1 MVMNPQDEQMN
12 KPRGGLL
19 GLFDKAMK
27 ADEDTGLSPLQN
39 FAAALDPLIL
49 KDLRGGEGIR
59 QQGVQ
64 RAATMSKNKTVDML
78 RQQGRNDLADAVMN
92 RTIGPK
98 EAFSVMQ
105 SEKAADTAFQRQK
118 DLAAFSAGL
127 KAPAAP
133 KLYSE
138 FAKLNADLQAG
149 NISKDQYNA
158 SVQSF
163 LNKNKMSI
171 RPFRD
176 INRKKT
182 KVVTVG
188 SVKIGGDNPISVQS
202 MTNTL
207 TTDIEATINQ
217 INQITEAGGDLVR
230 VSCPDKESTQALKKI
245 IAPKKNLS
253 FSENFFHM
261 CFGKVPEKEIV
272 KAFDVSL
279 ILYAEHSFNVS
290 TFTARTITSS
300 LSDIH
305 GAITGAIASLKGP
318 LHGGAN
324 EEVMHMM
331 KKIKKPEN
339 ALKWINNAL
348 KNKEVVM
355 GFGHRVYKSGDSRV
369 PTMREYF
376 GKVAKIKK
384 DKTFEKIY
392 DIVEKV
398 MIKKKNIHP
407 NVDYPTGPTYHLMGF
422 DTDFFTPIFVISR
435 ITGWSAHIM
444 EQHAANK
451 LIRPLAKYK
460 GSKHR
465 TVMQLNQR

>member
-1 MVMNPQDEQMN
+1 MSDEI
-12 KPRGGLL
+12 KKGLL
-19 GLFDKAMK
+19 GIVV
-27 ADEDTGLSPLQN
+27 DETEVSKVMPEINSLTYRGY
-39 FAAALDPLIL
+39 AAQDLCEYCRFEEVAYLIL
-49 KDLRGGEGIR
+49 NKDLPNSIQLRKFEKEEKDNR
-59 QQGVQ
+59 EL
-64 RAATMSKNKTVDML
+64 SKNLYQVIKNMPKKSHPMDVARTAVSMMGLEDKETSNSSPEANMRKALRIFSKT
-78 RQQGRNDLADAVMN
+78 
-92 RTIGPK
+92 P
-98 EAFSVMQ
+98 
-105 SEKAADTAFQRQK
+105 TA
-118 DLAAFSAGL
+118 LAAF
-127 KAPAAP
+127 
-133 KLYSE
+133 YR
-138 FAKLNADLQAG
+138 
-149 NISKDQYNA
+149 
-158 SVQSF
+158 
-163 LNKNKMSI
+163 I
-171 RPFRD
+171 RS
-176 INRKKT
+176 
-182 KVVTVG
+182 G
-188 SVKIGGDNPISVQS
+188 
-202 MTNTL
+202 
-207 TTDIEATINQ
+207 
-217 INQITEAGGDLVR
+217 
-230 VSCPDKESTQALKKI
+230 KKI
-245 IAPKKNLS
+245 IKPKKSLS
-253 FSENFFHM
+253 FSENFFYM
-261 CFGKVPEKEIV
+261 CFEKVPQKEIV

-331 KKIKKPEN
+331 KKIKKPAN

-348 KNKEVVM
+348 KNKDVVM

-398 MIKKKNIHP
+398 MIKEKNIHP

-460 GSKHR
+460 GNKHR
-465 TVMQLNQR
+465 KVMELNYR

>member
-1 MVMNPQDEQMN
+1 MSDDI
-12 KPRGGLL
+12 KKGLL
-19 GLFDKAMK
+19 GIVV
-27 ADEDTGLSPLQN
+27 DETEISKVMPEINSLTYRGYTAQDLCARCD
-39 FAAALDPLIL
+39 FEEVAYLIL
-49 KDLRGGEGIR
+49 NKELPNKKQLKEFKKELSKEI
-59 QQGVQ
+59 
-64 RAATMSKNKTVDML
+64 TLSKNLINILKQIPKKSHPMDVART
-78 RQQGRNDLADAVMN
+78 AV
-92 RTIGPK
+92 
-98 EAFSVMQ
+98 SVMGLEDKETRDN
-105 SEKAADTAFQRQK
+105 SPKANLRKAIRILAKTPTA
-118 DLAAFSAGL
+118 LAAFYRL
-127 KAPAAP
+127 
-133 KLYSE
+133 
-138 FAKLNADLQAG
+138 
-149 NISKDQYNA
+149 
-158 SVQSF
+158 
-163 LNKNKMSI
+163 
-171 RPFRD
+171 
-176 INRKKT
+176 RK
-182 KVVTVG
+182 G
-188 SVKIGGDNPISVQS
+188 
-202 MTNTL
+202 
-207 TTDIEATINQ
+207 
-217 INQITEAGGDLVR
+217 
-230 VSCPDKESTQALKKI
+230 KKI
-245 IAPKKNLS
+245 IAPKKNLT

-261 CFGKVPEKEIV
+261 CFGKVPNKEIV

-348 KNKEVVM
+348 KNKDVVM

-376 GKVAKIKK
+376 KRVAIIKK

-398 MIKKKNIHP
+398 MIKEKNIYP

-451 LIRPLAKYK
+451 LIRPLASYK

-465 TVMQLNQR
+465 KVIQLNQR

>member
-1 MVMNPQDEQMN
+1 MSNDI
-12 KPRGGLL
+12 KKGLL
-19 GLFDKAMK
+19 GIVV
-27 ADEDTGLSPLQN
+27 DETEVSKVMPEINSLTYRGY
-39 FAAALDPLIL
+39 AAQDLCARCDFEEVAYLIL
-49 KDLRGGEGIR
+49 NKELPNKKQLKEFKKELSKEI
-59 QQGVQ
+59 
-64 RAATMSKNKTVDML
+64 TLSKNLIDILKKIPKNSHPMDVART
-78 RQQGRNDLADAVMN
+78 AV
-92 RTIGPK
+92 
-98 EAFSVMQ
+98 SVMGLEDKETKDN
-105 SEKAADTAFQRQK
+105 SPKANLRKAIRILAKTPTA
-118 DLAAFSAGL
+118 LAAFYRL
-127 KAPAAP
+127 
-133 KLYSE
+133 
-138 FAKLNADLQAG
+138 
-149 NISKDQYNA
+149 
-158 SVQSF
+158 
-163 LNKNKMSI
+163 
-171 RPFRD
+171 
-176 INRKKT
+176 RK
-182 KVVTVG
+182 G
-188 SVKIGGDNPISVQS
+188 
-202 MTNTL
+202 
-207 TTDIEATINQ
+207 
-217 INQITEAGGDLVR
+217 
-230 VSCPDKESTQALKKI
+230 KKI

-261 CFGKVPEKEIV
+261 CFGKVPNKEIV

-331 KKIKKPEN
+331 NKIKKPEN
-339 ALKWINNAL
+339 ALKWINDAL
-348 KNKEVVM
+348 KNKDVVM

-384 DKTFEKIY
+384 DKKFEKIY

-398 MIKKKNIHP
+398 MIERKDIHP

-435 ITGWSAHIM
+435 ITGWSAHIF

-451 LIRPLAKYK
+451 LIRPLASYN
-460 GSKHR
+460 GSQYRK
-465 TVMQLNQR
+465 VIQLNKR

>member
-1 MVMNPQDEQMN
+1 MSDDIKKGLMGVIVDETAISKVMPEINSLTYRGYAAQDLCSNCQFEEVAYLILNGELPNKKQYKQFLKEEISERSLSKNLINIIKQMP
-12 KPRGGLL
+12 KKSHPMDVARTAVSFMGLEDKETTDNSPKANL
-19 GLFDKAMK
+19 RKAMRI
-27 ADEDTGLSPLQN
+27 
-39 FAAALDPLIL
+39 F
-49 KDLRGGEGIR
+49 
-59 QQGVQ
+59 
-64 RAATMSKNKTVDML
+64 SKT
-78 RQQGRNDLADAVMN
+78 
-92 RTIGPK
+92 P
-98 EAFSVMQ
+98 
-105 SEKAADTAFQRQK
+105 TAI
-118 DLAAFSAGL
+118 AAF
-127 KAPAAP
+127 
-133 KLYSE
+133 Y
-138 FAKLNADLQAG
+138 
-149 NISKDQYNA
+149 
-158 SVQSF
+158 
-163 LNKNKMSI
+163 
-171 RPFRD
+171 RFR
-176 INRKKT
+176 K
-182 KVVTVG
+182 G
-188 SVKIGGDNPISVQS
+188 
-202 MTNTL
+202 
-207 TTDIEATINQ
+207 
-217 INQITEAGGDLVR
+217 
-230 VSCPDKESTQALKKI
+230 KKI
-245 IAPKKNLS
+245 IPSKKNLT

-261 CFGKVPEKEIV
+261 CFGKVPNKDIV

-305 GAITGAIASLKGP
+305 GAISGAIASLKGP

-348 KNKEVVM
+348 DNKDVVM

-384 DKTFEKIY
+384 DKIFEKIY

-398 MIKKKNIHP
+398 MIERKNIYP

-451 LIRPLAKYK
+451 LIRPLAAYN

-465 TVMQLNQR
+465 QVISLNKR